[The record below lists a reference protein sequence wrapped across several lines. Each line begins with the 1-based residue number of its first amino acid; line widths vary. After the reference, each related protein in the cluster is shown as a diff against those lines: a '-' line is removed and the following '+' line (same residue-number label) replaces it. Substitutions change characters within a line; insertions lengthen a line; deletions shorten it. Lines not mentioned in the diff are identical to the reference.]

1 MNENIKAGADIHAGD
16 GGYSEGTRERYEAF
30 VMARNY
36 SIEKERTKMED
47 ERISA
52 FPVSDMQS
60 AKPENIDELKSMAR
74 GMTLRDYFAIQVLP
88 AIYKNYANNA
98 RSEGWDFEWRKGLAL
113 DAYKMADAMMEA
125 RK

>member
-1 MNENIKAGADIHAGD
+1 MNENIKAGADIHAGN
-16 GGYSEGTRERYEAF
+16 GGYSESTRERYEAF

-52 FPVSDMQS
+52 FPTGALFNNDGQVLAGQ
-60 AKPENIDELKSMAR
+60 N
-74 GMTLRDYFAIQVLP
+74 GMTLRDYFAAKAMQGMNSRDQYDP
-88 AIYKNYANNA
+88 GQATPQQRAK
-98 RSEGWDFEWRKGLAL
+98 LAYI
-113 DAYKMADAMMEA
+113 DADAMMEA